1 MRTKKLKPGMKA
13 WSWDRNDNGDFYIFS
28 CTLIQLTKEWNCS
41 WQSWEYKTED
51 NKIDH
56 QMDVLMYPSFATA
69 KTALI
74 KHLHDLIDLKRMAI
88 RSELKELNA
97 NMKELDIYEDSL
109 KDVEQL
115 EEE

>member
-13 WSWDRNDNGDFYIFS
+13 WSWARNDNGDFYIFS
-28 CTLIQLTKEWNCS
+28 CTLIQLTKKWNCS

-51 NKIDH
+51 NKIEH
-56 QMDVLMYPSFATA
+56 QMDVLMYPSFVIA
-69 KTALI
+69 KKALI
-74 KHLHDLIDLKRMAI
+74 KHLHELIDLKRMAI
-88 RSELKELNA
+88 LSALKEMNA
-97 NMKELDIYEDSL
+97 HMEDLDLYENDL